1 MPSKQQALIATIAF
15 HGIALALLFVLTIV
29 STPPRKPAGVAV
41 NFGYIDD
48 GSGDIDP
55 EPMEVAP
62 QELPDQAVAARRK
75 TPQIKDNSDKPAP
88 KVLTQENPDAP
99 AVKKQTQEEIDAAK
113 KLAEEREIKR
123 LEELERQR
131 IEKERLRLEEIER
144 QRIAEEQRKQAEQQ
158 AQVNAIKGRM
168 GKSFGGQ
175 TGNSGSQGE
184 GVTGKAG
191 NQGDPTGSVDASKRG
206 TGGGTGTG
214 ISYSLEGRN
223 VIGSL
228 TKPEYNINDYGTV
241 VVQITVNKEGAV
253 TVATPGVKGST
264 TMDSRLLEAAKKAA
278 LTARFNRVTSPEAPT
293 YQRGTITY
301 HFKLL

>member
-1 MPSKQQALIATIAF
+1 MPTKQQAIIATLTF
-15 HGIALALLFVLTIV
+15 HGIALVLLFVLNIV
-29 STPPRKPAGVAV
+29 SDPPRKPAGVAV

-48 GSGDIDP
+48 GYGDTDP

-62 QELPDQAVAARRK
+62 QELPDQAQLAARN
-75 TPQIKDNSDKPAP
+75 TPQIKDNSEKPAP
-88 KVLTQENPDAP
+88 KILTQEKPDAP
-99 AVKKQTQEEIDAAK
+99 AVKKQTQEEIEEAR

-131 IEKERLRLEEIER
+131 IEKERKRLEEIER
-144 QRIAEEQRKQAEQQ
+144 QRIEEEQRKKAEQQ
-158 AQVNAIKGRM
+158 AQVDAIKGRM

-184 GVTGKAG
+184 GVTGNAG
-191 NQGDPTGSVDASKRG
+191 NQGDPTGSVDATKRG
-206 TGGGTGTG
+206 PGGGTGTG
-214 ISYSLEGRN
+214 ISYSLDGRS

-228 TKPEYNINDYGTV
+228 VKPEYNVNDYGTV
-241 VVQITVNKEGAV
+241 VVQITVNKDGAV

-278 LTARFNRVTSPEAPT
+278 LTARFNKITSPDAPT